1 MIIIA
6 ARRDKG
12 DGSVYQQKDGRWV
25 ARINLGKGYGGKR
38 KVKVFYGKT
47 KKEVKEKMTTYKNTP
62 IVHSSM
68 SDDDL
73 SKWTLNQLID
83 YYLTTYKMGKIK
95 YSSYDRLEDAF
106 ENHIKTTIGYIQV
119 CNFTTDD
126 VQALFNEM
134 AGKYSLSTIK
144 KIGEVLNPVMDYA
157 VSKNLIPVNPMS
169 SVKYPKSYEYE
180 EKAVERVYTEGEL
193 EKLTSTI
200 CNDSRVR
207 CKYAQI
213 FIFMWNTGLRF
224 GEVQALTWNDI
235 DFKQKKVKVS
245 KTMSVVKNRD
255 PNVNLKRVVKITT
268 PKSKSSIRTVPLN
281 SKAIAALE
289 SLRSQQSEDGRLGK
303 YILTSE
309 RGNIVDNRNAQHA
322 LERICKLAG
331 VEYKTIH
338 AFRHTFATRCLIKGI
353 DVKTVSSM
361 LGHSKAS
368 QTLNIYA
375 HVIKEQEML
384 AVQKLEDI

>member
-180 EKAVERVYTEGEL
+180 EK
-193 EKLTSTI
+193 
-200 CNDSRVR
+200 
-207 CKYAQI
+207 
-213 FIFMWNTGLRF
+213 
-224 GEVQALTWNDI
+224 
-235 DFKQKKVKVS
+235 
-245 KTMSVVKNRD
+245 
-255 PNVNLKRVVKITT
+255 
-268 PKSKSSIRTVPLN
+268 
-281 SKAIAALE
+281 
-289 SLRSQQSEDGRLGK
+289 
-303 YILTSE
+303 
-309 RGNIVDNRNAQHA
+309 
-322 LERICKLAG
+322 
-331 VEYKTIH
+331 
-338 AFRHTFATRCLIKGI
+338 
-353 DVKTVSSM
+353 
-361 LGHSKAS
+361 
-368 QTLNIYA
+368 
-375 HVIKEQEML
+375 
-384 AVQKLEDI
+384 